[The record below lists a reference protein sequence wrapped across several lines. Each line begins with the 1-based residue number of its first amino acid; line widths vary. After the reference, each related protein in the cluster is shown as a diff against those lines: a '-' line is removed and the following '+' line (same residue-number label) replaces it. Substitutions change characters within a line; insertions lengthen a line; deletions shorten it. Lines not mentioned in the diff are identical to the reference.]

1 MDRLADIA
9 DARAGLRHARAL
21 LAAANLRMLG
31 LGVDAQWETA
41 AAEPVRERLDASAR
55 LSAMA
60 IDEIDEWDRDLAHA
74 AERALIE
81 ADG

>member
-1 MDRLADIA
+1 
-9 DARAGLRHARAL
+9 
-21 LAAANLRMLG
+21 MLG